1 MIKSMTGFGR
11 GKYENEGR
19 TYTVEIKSVNHK
31 YSDINVRL
39 PRFLNNVEDKIR
51 KRVAEVISRGKID
64 IFVSFENYSNKGT
77 TIRINKD
84 LAKEYIRELRE
95 LADEADLKFDLNV
108 IDVSKFPEILKLED
122 EDNDELIGQEVM
134 IALND
139 ALGKFVSMREVE
151 GKKLVEDIERR
162 IYLIQEK
169 VNEVTKFSSTLVEE
183 YMARLQTRV
192 NELLAPGVVDEAR
205 LMQEIVIFSDK
216 SSIEEEL
223 TRLKSHISQFLEL
236 IKQSSPIGKKIDFL
250 IQEINREVNIGNNN
264 LFQQGGLLMAK
275 KKGNNYIIDEENG
288 IAKIELNRWNG
299 KENLWAI
306 IDLEDLDRVINFP
319 YTWVAKFNKSID
331 GYYAAASQYI
341 PELKRARPIHLHQ
354 FIMNTTEN
362 NVDHINHNPLD
373 DRKSNLRVITVKQNS
388 RYREGKNKNNKLL
401 WKMHG
406 SLQLY
411 LLTLWVKQ

>member
-11 GKYENEGR
+11 GKHENEGR

-39 PRFLNNVEDKIR
+39 PRFLNSVEDKIR
-51 KRVAEVISRGKID
+51 KRIAEVISRGKID

-77 TIRINKD
+77 AIRINKD
-84 LAKEYIRELRE
+84 LAKEYIRELKE
-95 LADEADLKFDLNV
+95 LADEADLRFDLNV

-134 IALND
+134 IALDD
-139 ALGKFVSMREVE
+139 ALGKFVSMREIE
-151 GKKLVEDIERR
+151 GQKLVEDIERR

-250 IQEINREVNIGNNN
+250 IQEINREVNTIGSKANSLDITN
-264 LFQQGGLLMAK
+264 K
-275 KKGNNYIIDEENG
+275 VIEIKTEVEN
-288 IAKIELNRWNG
+288 IREQIQNIE
-299 KENLWAI
+299 
-306 IDLEDLDRVINFP
+306 
-319 YTWVAKFNKSID
+319 
-331 GYYAAASQYI
+331 
-341 PELKRARPIHLHQ
+341 
-354 FIMNTTEN
+354 
-362 NVDHINHNPLD
+362 
-373 DRKSNLRVITVKQNS
+373 
-388 RYREGKNKNNKLL
+388 
-401 WKMHG
+401 
-406 SLQLY
+406 
-411 LLTLWVKQ
+411 

>member
-39 PRFLNNVEDKIR
+39 PRFLNSVEDKIR

-84 LAKEYIRELRE
+84 LAKEYIKELKA
-95 LADEADLKFDLNV
+95 LADEADLRFDLNV
-108 IDVSKFPEILKLED
+108 IDVSRFPEILKLED

-134 IALND
+134 IALDD
-139 ALGKFVSMREVE
+139 ALEKFVSMREIE
-151 GKKLVEDIERR
+151 GQKLVEDIERR
-162 IYLIQEK
+162 IYLIQDK
-169 VNEVTKFSSTLVEE
+169 VNEVTNFSSTLVEE

-192 NELLAPGVVDEAR
+192 NELLAPGTVDEAR

-250 IQEINREVNIGNNN
+250 IQEINREVNTIGSKANSLDITN
-264 LFQQGGLLMAK
+264 K
-275 KKGNNYIIDEENG
+275 VIEIKTEVEN
-288 IAKIELNRWNG
+288 IREQIQNIE
-299 KENLWAI
+299 
-306 IDLEDLDRVINFP
+306 
-319 YTWVAKFNKSID
+319 
-331 GYYAAASQYI
+331 
-341 PELKRARPIHLHQ
+341 
-354 FIMNTTEN
+354 
-362 NVDHINHNPLD
+362 
-373 DRKSNLRVITVKQNS
+373 
-388 RYREGKNKNNKLL
+388 
-401 WKMHG
+401 
-406 SLQLY
+406 
-411 LLTLWVKQ
+411 

>member
-39 PRFLNNVEDKIR
+39 PRFLNSVEDKIR

-84 LAKEYIRELRE
+84 LAKEYIRELKE
-95 LADEADLKFDLNV
+95 LAEEADLRFDLNV

-134 IALND
+134 IALDD
-139 ALGKFVSMREVE
+139 ALGKFVSMREIE
-151 GKKLVEDIERR
+151 GEKLVEDIERR

-250 IQEINREVNIGNNN
+250 IQEINREVNTIGSKANSLDITN
-264 LFQQGGLLMAK
+264 K
-275 KKGNNYIIDEENG
+275 VIEIKTEVEN
-288 IAKIELNRWNG
+288 IREQIQNIE
-299 KENLWAI
+299 
-306 IDLEDLDRVINFP
+306 
-319 YTWVAKFNKSID
+319 
-331 GYYAAASQYI
+331 
-341 PELKRARPIHLHQ
+341 
-354 FIMNTTEN
+354 
-362 NVDHINHNPLD
+362 
-373 DRKSNLRVITVKQNS
+373 
-388 RYREGKNKNNKLL
+388 
-401 WKMHG
+401 
-406 SLQLY
+406 
-411 LLTLWVKQ
+411 